1 MTGPLDASAMRK
13 RELIDALRRGTVPR
27 RGLELYAVGV
37 ERFEEAIGEELDA
50 CARGSGVFKAVRG
63 EYGNGKTFFAR
74 WLEQQAFRRSFA
86 AALVQIAEKDTPLYQ
101 METIYRRAV
110 ESLATREWADAAFPH
125 LVERWF
131 AALEDESLASKE
143 IDETDTAAVE
153 RAVTDLLE
161 RRLEPLRTTAP
172 QFAAALR
179 VAYAARLRG
188 DRPLYD
194 GLVAWL
200 MGNPNVG
207 ADVSRKAGL
216 KGKLD
221 HAGASGFLRG
231 LLLLLKQTGRAGL
244 LLTLDEAETIQRMR
258 GDVRDKSLNA
268 LRQLVDDLGAQRYP
282 GLYLLVTGTPAF
294 FEGSQGVKRLQPLA
308 DRLHEDFSGDPRFDR
323 ARGPQI
329 RLAPFDGDK
338 LREVGRKVRDLYP
351 TKVQGRMASRATDAV
366 LDDLARGVAGQLGQ
380 KVGVAP
386 RLYLRK
392 LVELL
397 DKVEEHADFDPALH
411 YKPVLDARE
420 MTVEERSASGRATSV
435 DDFELD
441 LPEPGRGGPNDP

>member
-1 MTGPLDASAMRK
+1 MTGATDGSALRR
-13 RELIDALRRGTVPR
+13 REVIDALRRGTVPR

-37 ERFEEAIGEELDA
+37 ERFEEAVGEELDT

-74 WLEQQAFRRSFA
+74 WLEQQAFKRSFA

-125 LVERWF
+125 LIERWF
-131 AALEDESLASKE
+131 AAVEDEALTLRTV
-143 IDETDTAAVE
+143 DEQNAEAVE
-153 RAVTDLLE
+153 KAVVDLLE
-161 RRLEPLRTTAP
+161 QRLEPLRTAAP

-179 VAYAARLRG
+179 VAYAARLRS

-200 MGNPNVG
+200 MGNPNVSAG
-207 ADVSRKAGL
+207 VSRKAGL

-231 LLLLLKQTGRAGL
+231 MLLLLKQTGRAGL

-268 LRQLVDDLGAQRYP
+268 LRQLIDDIGAHRYP
-282 GLYLLVTGTPAF
+282 GLYLLVTGTPTF
-294 FEGSQGVKRLQPLA
+294 FEGAQGIRRLPPLAERLQT
-308 DRLHEDFSGDPRFDR
+308 DFSGDPRFESTR
-323 ARGPQI
+323 AVQV
-329 RLAPFDGDK
+329 RLAPFDDSK
-338 LREVGRKVRDLYP
+338 LLEVGRKVRAIYP
-351 TKVQGRMASRATDAV
+351 TKLPDRIAARITDSV

-386 RLYLRK
+386 RLFLRK

-411 YKPVLDARE
+411 YKPVIDARE
-420 MTVEERSASGRATSV
+420 MTVEERSAGGHAVGV
-435 DDFELD
+435 DDIALD
-441 LPEPGRGGPNDP
+441 IDAPTAGGTDEP

>member
-1 MTGPLDASAMRK
+1 VSSPLDAGALRQ
-13 RELIDALRRGTVPR
+13 REVIDALRRGTVPR

-37 ERFEEAIGEELDA
+37 ERFEAALDEELDT

-74 WLEQQAFRRSFA
+74 WLEQQAFRRGFA

-101 METIYRRAV
+101 METVYRRAV

-125 LVERWF
+125 LIERWF
-131 AALEDESLASKE
+131 AALEDEALGTGTV
-143 IDETDTAAVE
+143 DERDDAAVE
-153 RAVTDLLE
+153 HAVTGLLE
-161 RRLEPLRTTAP
+161 QRLEPLRPTAP

-179 VAYAARLRG
+179 VAYAARLAG

-200 MGNPNVG
+200 MGNPNVS

-221 HAGASGFLRG
+221 HTGAAGFLRG
-231 LLLLLKQTGRAGL
+231 LLLLLKQTGRSGL
-244 LLTLDEAETIQRMR
+244 VLTLDEAETIQRMR

-268 LRQLVDDLGAQRYP
+268 LRQLIDDIGANRYP

-294 FEGSQGVKRLQPLA
+294 FDGAQGVRRLAPLAERLQA
-308 DRLHEDFSGDPRFDR
+308 DFSGDPRFDN
-323 ARGPQI
+323 ALAVQI
-329 RLAPFDGDK
+329 RLAPFDDGK
-338 LREVGRKVRDLYP
+338 LLEVGRKVRSLYP
-351 TKVQGRMASRATDAV
+351 TKVPERLAARATDRV

-380 KVGVAP
+380 RVGVAP

-392 LVELL
+392 LVDLL
-397 DKVEEHADFDPALH
+397 DKIEQHPDFDPALH
-411 YKPVLDARE
+411 YKALLDARE
-420 MTVEERSASGRATSV
+420 MTVEERAAGGHALGV
-435 DDFELD
+435 DDVELD
-441 LPEPGRGGPNDP
+441 MRSPDEPSSDEP